1 MVEPWEWMRR
11 LQRRIGHVIDGLK
24 FDRETGLIPVVVQ
37 DAVTREVL
45 TLAYA
50 NKEALE
56 KTIRTGL
63 SHFYSRSRKR
73 LWMKGEESGNIQHV
87 HEILVDCDGDALIY
101 LVKPEGP
108 ACHTG
113 ERTCFFRKLNS

>member
-1 MVEPWEWMRR
+1 MN
-11 LQRRIGHVIDGLK
+11 IDEIR
-24 FDRETGLIPVVVQ
+24 FDRESGLIPVVVQ

-50 NKEALE
+50 NREALE
-56 KTIRTGL
+56 KTMRTRL

-87 HEILVDCDGDALIY
+87 QEILVDCDGDAVIY
-101 LVKPEGP
+101 LVNPEGP

-113 ERTCFFRKLNS
+113 ERTCFFRRLTSSPDL